1 MSRGILTDPDLPR
14 SVTFSGK
21 EWGIRWGF
29 RTGMLLDCMFHDKR
43 KTEQENLA
51 DMINLFYW
59 NPVEVVA
66 CGAQEA
72 VDAMMAFL
80 SGKRGESKAA
90 PEKQE
95 KSQKAQKRAYDFD
108 QDADVILGDFLHY
121 YGIMLHRMKNDE
133 LHWWEFVSLFRGLP
147 EKSTIHT
154 YMYYRTCD
162 LKGLGKDEAKRIRR
176 MRAQIRIRE
185 TYEDAELSS
194 AKRLEKR
201 NERWLNIA
209 SRYK

>member
-1 MSRGILTDPDLPR
+1 MSRGILTDPDLPI

-21 EWGIRWGF
+21 EWGVNWDF
-29 RTGMLLDCMFHDKR
+29 RTGMRLDGMIHDKR

-59 NPVEVVA
+59 QPVEAVA

-80 SGKRGESKAA
+80 SGKRGENKAI
-90 PEKQE
+90 PEEQE
-95 KSQKAQKRAYDFD
+95 KPQKAQKRAYDFD

-121 YGIMLHRMKNDE
+121 YGMNLCRMKDGA

-147 EKSTIHT
+147 ESSTIHT

-209 SRYK
+209 NRYK